1 MAVLL
6 STDEPVPFAPSDQLE
21 RPEGERI
28 TYVLRPPTI
37 YDGPRMR
44 AAARRLG
51 GRPWSDAEIFGTLRQ
66 GLEAILGDDE
76 PEELARLITFVDQ
89 GAVRVLAG
97 EPLDDEMASALAEI
111 ERVVEQ
117 HYELYRVR
125 AAQRQQFLEDLVIEA
140 ARLHIVG
147 WTGLDGTCR
156 PTAGG
161 LPPHQFAKVPPAH
174 VQEIGQEVLL
184 MMAPTD
190 AEKKAS

>member
-6 STDEPVPFAPSDQLE
+6 STDEPVPFTPSDQLE
-21 RPEGERI
+21 RTEGERV
-28 TYVLRPPTI
+28 TYMLRPPTI

-51 GRPWSDAEIFGTLRQ
+51 GRPWSDAEIFGALRQ
-66 GLEAILGDDE
+66 GLEAIFGDDE
-76 PEELARLITFVDQ
+76 PRELARLTSFVDQ
-89 GAVRVLAG
+89 GAERVLGG
-97 EPLDDEMASALAEI
+97 EPLDDALALALADI

-117 HYELYRVR
+117 HYEPYRAR

-147 WTGLDGTCR
+147 WTGLEGACR

-161 LPPHQFAKVPPAH
+161 LPSHQFAKVPPAH

-190 AEKKAS
+190 AEKKDS